1 MTAARTVYLET
12 MGCQM
17 NALDSE
23 LVLGDLT
30 AQGYRPT
37 DDPAAAHLVILN
49 TCSVRQHAEDKVY
62 SRLGQLRGA
71 KTRHGQRIVAVIGC
85 MAERDGEGLLAKGGV
100 DILCGPNDLH
110 RLPGLIAQALEDRRP
125 AVALSGRLRDRS
137 TPTHRLIAGATAH
150 DDLESLDSGR
160 FFGLSGHVPTPKVFG
175 RHQAY
180 VRITRGCNKYCT
192 FCVVPYVRGPEVHRP
207 PNTIVDEMRRLA
219 DAGVK
224 EVTLLGQ
231 TVNHYRYR
239 GDGEGGT
246 AAPGG
251 GKGLGFRGWAL
262 GASCPRPSPLAPRPL
277 SSAAPG
283 GDGQGGETTFAQ
295 LLRRVHDEVPQLPR
309 LRFVTS
315 YPRDFDDETLR
326 VMAESPRI
334 CRYLHVPA
342 QSGSDAVL
350 QRMNRGYTVEQYTA
364 LLDRA
369 RAVMPDI
376 SIAGDMIVGFC
387 GETEPDFERS
397 LELLRCAR
405 YKNCFVFK
413 YSPRPGTAADARLPD
428 DVPDEVKRRRNND
441 MLAVQAEINLAN
453 HRAMLG
459 QIVEVLVEGPSKSAL
474 KAQESEQERG
484 EAATKEP
491 AALAAG
497 LPPSGALAAGT
508 RIPVRHRLI
517 AGESARI
524 VAGTRIP
531 SRSNAGKFRDQLVGR
546 TRGDQIVVL
555 DGPPELIGR
564 LTPVRITAATPYTL
578 HGECAASDR
587 GPGTSG
593 EAGIALPVV
602 D

>member
-1 MTAARTVYLET
+1 
-12 MGCQM
+12 
-17 NALDSE
+17 
-23 LVLGDLT
+23 
-30 AQGYRPT
+30 
-37 DDPAAAHLVILN
+37 
-49 TCSVRQHAEDKVY
+49 
-62 SRLGQLRGA
+62 
-71 KTRHGQRIVAVIGC
+71 
-85 MAERDGEGLLAKGGV
+85 MAERDGEGLLATNGV

-110 RLPGLIAQALEDRRP
+110 KLPGLIAKVRADRRP

-137 TPTHRLIAGATAH
+137 TPTHRLIAGATPH

-207 PNTIVDEMRRLA
+207 PNTIVDEVRRLA

-239 GDGEGGT
+239 GADGGT
-246 AAPGG
+246 GV
-251 GKGLGFRGWAL
+251 
-262 GASCPRPSPLAPRPL
+262 SPVFPPAGRRCHTGN
-277 SSAAPG
+277 S
-283 GDGQGGETTFAQ
+283 GETTFAQ

-315 YPRDFDDETLR
+315 FPRDFDDETLR

-397 LELLRCAR
+397 LELLRYAR

-441 MLAVQAEINLAN
+441 MLVVQAEINLAN

-508 RIPVRHRLI
+508 RIPAWHRLI

-531 SRSNAGKFRDQLVGR
+531 SRSNAGKFADQLVGR

-564 LTPVRITAATPYTL
+564 LTLVRITAATPYTL
-578 HGECAASDR
+578 HGECAASDC
-587 GPGTSG
+587 GPNWGS
-593 EAGIALPVV
+593 EPRP
-602 D
+602 